1 MIQKEMRRMCAS
13 LFERGMEAE
22 TLDHLIHEDETVE
35 DLQLGG
41 LRLLQKK
48 TGFRFG
54 MDSVLLADFAA
65 VRKEDTVVDFGT
77 GTGILP
83 LLLIGRDKGSR
94 FRAIEIQ
101 EEYCEMASRT
111 MALNH
116 LEERVSVICGDA
128 GNADRMMAPCSV
140 DAVICNPPY
149 GIHGAALSS
158 PFSDRAT
165 ARNQEGDTLSRFFTA
180 AFRILRG
187 KGRFSMVY
195 PAPQMLQAM
204 EQMRRCHLEPKRFQL
219 IYPREN
225 KPANLVL
232 IEGVKDARPTL
243 KPMAPLIIYDNSMHL
258 TNKLKSIYHI
268 EEQNPV

>member
-1 MIQKEMRRMCAS
+1 MN
-13 LFERGMEAE
+13 
-22 TLDHLIHEDETVE
+22 HLIREDETVE

-83 LLLIGRDKGSR
+83 LLLIGRDKGQL

-116 LEERVSVICGDA
+116 LEDRVSIICGDA
-128 GNADRMMAPCSV
+128 GNADRMLSPCSV

-149 GIHGAALSS
+149 GIHGASLTS
-158 PFSDRAT
+158 PFPDRAT
-165 ARNQEGDTLSRFFTA
+165 ARNQEEDTLCRFFTA

-187 KGRFSMVY
+187 KGKFSMVY

-204 EQMRRCHLEPKRFQL
+204 EMMRRCHLEPKRFQL
-219 IYPREN
+219 VYPREN

-243 KPMAPLIIYDNSMHL
+243 KPMAPLIIYDSSMHL
-258 TNKLKSIYHI
+258 TNKLRSIYHI
-268 EEQNPV
+268 QEQNSV

>member
-1 MIQKEMRRMCAS
+1 MNQ
-13 LFERGMEAE
+13 F
-22 TLDHLIHEDETVE
+22 IHEDETLE

-41 LRLLQKK
+41 LQLLQKK

-54 MDSVLLADFAA
+54 MDSVLLADFAG
-65 VRKEDTVVDFGT
+65 VRKDDIVADFGT

-83 LLLIGRDKGSR
+83 LLLIGREKGR
-94 FRAIEIQ
+94 IFRAIEIQ
-101 EEYCEMASRT
+101 EEYCEMTSRT
-111 MALNH
+111 MMLNH

-128 GNADRMMAPCSV
+128 GNADRILEACSV
-140 DAVICNPPY
+140 DAVVCNPPY
-149 GIHGAALSS
+149 GIHGAALTS
-158 PFSDRAT
+158 PFPERAT
-165 ARNQEGDTLSRFFTA
+165 ARNQEEDTLRRFFTA

-204 EQMRRCHLEPKRFQL
+204 ELMRRCHLEPKRFQMV
-219 IYPREN
+219 YPQEN

-243 KPMAPLIIYDNSMHL
+243 QPMTPLIIYDSSMHL
-258 TNKLKSIYHI
+258 TNRLRSIYHI
-268 EEQNPV
+268 QEQNPV

>member
-1 MIQKEMRRMCAS
+1 MNQLM
-13 LFERGMEAE
+13 
-22 TLDHLIHEDETVE
+22 HEDETVE

-65 VRKEDTVVDFGT
+65 VRKDDTVVDFGT

-83 LLLIGRDKGSR
+83 LLLIGREKGR
-94 FRAIEIQ
+94 TFTAIEIQ
-101 EEYCEMASRT
+101 QEYCEMASRT
-111 MALNH
+111 MVLNH
-116 LEERVSVICGDA
+116 LEDRVSVVCGDA
-128 GNADRMMAPCSV
+128 GDAYRFMEPCSV

-149 GIHGAALSS
+149 GIRGAALTS
-158 PFSDRAT
+158 PFADRAT
-165 ARNQEGDTLSRFFTA
+165 ARNQEEDTLSRFFTA

-187 KGRFSMVY
+187 KGKFSMVY

-204 EQMRRCHLEPKRFQL
+204 ELMHKFHLEPKRFQMV
-219 IYPREN
+219 YPQEN

-232 IEGVKDARPTL
+232 IEGVKDAKPML
-243 KPMAPLIIYDNSMHL
+243 QPMAPLIIYDSNMHL
-258 TNKLKSIYHI
+258 TNRLKSIYHI
-268 EEQNPV
+268 KEQNPV

>member
-1 MIQKEMRRMCAS
+1 MNR
-13 LFERGMEAE
+13 FVHDDE
-22 TLDHLIHEDETVE
+22 TLE

-41 LRLLQKK
+41 LLLLQKK

-65 VRKEDTVVDFGT
+65 VRKDDTVADFGT

-83 LLLIGRDKGSR
+83 LLLIGRGKGHI

-101 EEYCEMASRT
+101 EEYCDMSSRT
-111 MALNH
+111 MMLNH
-116 LEERVSVICGDA
+116 LEERVSVIRGDA
-128 GNADRMMAPCSV
+128 GNADRMMEACSV
-140 DAVICNPPY
+140 DAVVCNPPY
-149 GIHGAALSS
+149 GIHGAALTS
-158 PFSDRAT
+158 PFPERAT
-165 ARNQEGDTLSRFFTA
+165 ARNQEEDTLRRFFTA

-187 KGRFSMVY
+187 KGKFSMVY

-204 EQMRRCHLEPKRFQL
+204 ELMRRCHLEPKRFQMV
-219 IYPREN
+219 YPQEN

-243 KPMAPLIIYDNSMHL
+243 QPMAPLIIYDGNMHL
-258 TNKLKSIYHI
+258 TNRLRSIYHI
-268 EEQNPV
+268 QEQNPV